1 MASEPALPE
10 AAGRRL
16 GSGAWSSGLSVPD
29 FASCLSMG
37 MDPVGFVQGYAVMQW
52 TWYANSYYGAMGGPP
67 SPSGAGQYSESWQC
81 PHGFVGGDHR
91 MYGYNYEQ
99 TWVEGNWSNGW
110 TLAYQRMVDEAASIG
125 AHGII
130 GVVDDMQH
138 LSGTGAAE
146 FKIRGTAVTV
156 PGADPPPRPFTT
168 FLAGQKLVKLVEAGF
183 VPVSV
188 VASLASVQMVGYCIT
203 HYQMAGTTAGNWSG
217 TMSGGIGGV
226 HSITQVG
233 KAQRAARHLARERV
247 RQQLGSDILHGAS
260 LEQFDHEVGEGD
272 LAIQC
277 LIKGTRVRTFKDFD
291 PLPVPDAVV
300 RLS

>member
-1 MASEPALPE
+1 MASDPALPE

-52 TWYANSYYGAMGGPP
+52 SWYASSYVGTLGGPP
-67 SPSGAGQYSESWQC
+67 APTGAGQYSESWQC

-91 MYGYNYEQ
+91 MYGFNYEQ
-99 TWVEGNWSNGW
+99 TWVESNWTNGW
-110 TLAYQRMVDEAASIG
+110 TLAYQRMVDEAEAIG

-130 GVVDDMQH
+130 GVVDDMHH

-146 FKIRGTAVTV
+146 FQIRGTAVTV

-188 VASLASVQMVGYCIT
+188 VASLASVQMMGYCIT

-217 TMSGGIGGV
+217 TMSGGLGGV

-247 RQQLGSDILHGAS
+247 RHQLGHDTLHGAS

-277 LIKGTRVRTFKDFD
+277 LIKGTRVRRFKDFD